1 MSENDGR
8 VVSNFIMQALKGSR
22 ITIYG
27 DGQQTRS
34 FCYVDDMVGGLQAL
48 MDVVHEESCGPIN
61 LGSREECS
69 ILQLAETIGGIIGT
83 RVQIEFRPLP
93 VDDPRRRKP
102 DIAKARRVLSW
113 EPKVPLVEGLKATI
127 QYFDNGLNV
136 TRRDQVDT

>member
-1 MSENDGR
+1 
-8 VVSNFIMQALKGSR
+8 
-22 ITIYG
+22 
-27 DGQQTRS
+27 
-34 FCYVDDMVGGLQAL
+34 
-48 MDVVHEESCGPIN
+48 VVHEESCGPIN